1 MSLIVV
7 SNVKSYPIVGR
18 LSPSGPVSLVA
29 NGGRMAEGVRAAS
42 VRADTTAI
50 RKKKAYFMVG

>member
-1 MSLIVV
+1 
-7 SNVKSYPIVGR
+7 
-18 LSPSGPVSLVA
+18 
-29 NGGRMAEGVRAAS
+29 MAEGVRAAS